1 MGDGFGAWFESLLR
15 SVDENHFTAMVAIM
29 YHIWLQRNS
38 AVWDYKVGLPWHV
51 HATAVASFDAWRKAV
66 GTEPRQHEASAP
78 TVAVG
83 QSTGQLFCYFDAAY
97 VAPDGEGAYGLVLQ
111 HAGGEFF
118 AAKNGLL
125 PPCHGPFMAESYACK
140 ESLSWLRERGVME
153 VVLRT
158 DCLNLRHTLSSSAA
172 EFHSYDGVAVSAC
185 RDLMSL
191 LHSCSIIC
199 IPRSSNV
206 LAHSLAQA
214 ALSQANS
221 MAWEDVPPAFISTL
235 VD

>member
-1 MGDGFGAWFESLLR
+1 
-15 SVDENHFTAMVAIM
+15 MVAIM

-38 AVWDYKVGLPWHV
+38 VAWDHKVGLPRHV
-51 HATAVASFDAWRKAV
+51 HAAVVASLDAWRKAA
-66 GTEPRQHEASAP
+66 GTQPLQHEASAS
-78 TVAVG
+78 TEAAG

-97 VAPDGEGAYGLVLQ
+97 VAANGEGAYDLVLQ
-111 HAGGEFF
+111 HAGGEFV
-118 AAKNGLL
+118 AAKNGPL
-125 PPCHGPFMAESYACK
+125 PPCLGPFMAESYACK
-140 ESLSWLRERGVME
+140 EALSWLRERGVME

-158 DCLNLRHTLSSSAA
+158 DCLNLCHALSSSAA
-172 EFHSYDGVAVSAC
+172 EFRSYDGVVVSAC

-191 LHSCSIIC
+191 LHSCSIVYIS
-199 IPRSSNV
+199 RSSNV

-221 MAWEDVPPAFISTL
+221 MAWEDVPPAFILAL